1 MSCTKGFTA
10 LLLVAIASGLKANA
24 QPRPGEAPSTAAAT
38 LTKEE
43 FAARHAGLDASDI
56 HDGPIAGV
64 WEIVVGTGVSYVTQ
78 DGRFL
83 IQGEITDLDS
93 QRNLTEARRAE
104 SRAALLAALDP
115 ETAIVFAPENG
126 PTTHRIYVFTD
137 VDCGYCRQFHRD
149 IAAVTALGIEV
160 RYVAYPRTGPNSE
173 SWTKAE
179 NVWCASDRQMALT
192 QAKLGADVAA
202 VPGCSGT
209 PVAAHYDLGR
219 RVGVTGTPAIYSES
233 GVELG
238 GYIPPDALLVELDRR
253 VAESAGST
261 EANSAE

>member
-24 QPRPGEAPSTAAAT
+24 QSEPPEAPSTAAAT

-126 PTTHRIYVFTD
+126 RTKHRVYVFTD

-160 RYVAYPRTGPNSE
+160 RYVAYPRTGPNTE
-173 SWTKAE
+173 SWAKAE
-179 NVWCASDRQMALT
+179 NVWCASDRRTALT
-192 QAKLGADVAA
+192 QAKLGAAVVP
-202 VPGCSGT
+202 VPGCTTT

-219 RVGVTGTPAIYSES
+219 RLGLTGTPGVYAES

-238 GYIPPDALLVELDRR
+238 GYVPPDALLAELDKLA
-253 VAESAGST
+253 AEGAP
-261 EANSAE
+261 